1 MKSCLVSFF
10 VFIFFFIQHNPF
22 SLNAQ
27 EASGLESNQYIVRTA
42 ERPPINLLQIPVE
55 AYEAGKFKIKL
66 KPERENLIPVLSSST
81 SPVGY
86 VVTGIPSFDALNQ
99 YYSIKSYRPLF
110 DHLYHTRSDSDQFM
124 ERHKAWGFHLWLEV
138 IVDDKTD
145 IIDAVM
151 QFSALSEVDFAEP
164 EYRKRLVINDAKFNS
179 ANLVI
184 SNENEPEGRW
194 TPNDPQYGNQW
205 HYKNT
210 GQQGGTPGADISLQE
225 AWNIEKGNSNV
236 IVAVIDGG
244 ISYTHQ
250 DLASNMWSEIGYNFV
265 NGSPTVTPHDHGTHV
280 AGTIAAVT
288 SNMIGVAGVAGGSGT
303 GDGVR
308 LMSCQVFSN
317 NGSGGFHLAPIY
329 AADNGASISQNSW
342 GYSNAGVYDQS
353 VLDAI
358 DYFNVYGGGEAMNG
372 GITLFSAG
380 NSNSPGQW
388 YPACY
393 SGCFSVAATNNQDKK
408 AWYSNYDTWVDISA
422 PGGETNSVTA
432 RGVLSTLPNNSY
444 GYFQGTSMACP
455 HVSGVVALMI
465 SLGYGELTSLQI
477 DSILRNTTDN
487 HYNINSNYLGKLGS
501 GRLNAHSALL
511 AVQELVQQVNN
522 PQSFKASA
530 INANRINLTWVKNT
544 SNNNV
549 MVVWSLNNVFGTP
562 IDGNVYN
569 VGTTL
574 PGGGKVLYRGSN
586 TNFSHLNLQPLTTYY
601 YKAFSFN
608 SANEYSTG
616 ITASATTLMQ
626 PYADFYAN
634 PTTQVV
640 SLPITFTDSSNGATF
655 SSWFWDFGEGANPAT
670 TTGKGPH
677 QVVYNTPGSKT
688 VTLVVD
694 NNYTKIKENYI
705 NILSE
710 CYSIS
715 ETYSNGDIQ
724 TDLNFQ
730 TLPGSSSCPGSL
742 TVSIPLG
749 AVILGVD
756 VSYNMTAR
764 NNGWKSE
771 QRSQLKCVSPGGLS
785 EPELYSGSGNSTG
798 TLSYNRN
805 GLNIANGVE
814 GGGDIHFQ
822 LHAGRTFGG
831 SGCNTV
837 YNKVDNN
844 TWNITVYYYLLELEN
859 PPIAD
864 FTATPTTVYAGET
877 VNFTDLSTNNP
888 TSWNWSFSGG
898 TPTSSTTQN
907 PQVVY
912 NSPGTYNVS
921 LTVSNAFGTDTKT
934 KIKYITVLALPVP
947 VADFTATPTTVY
959 AGETV
964 SFTDMSTNNPT
975 SWNWSFSGGTPT
987 SSTTQNPQVVYNS
1000 PGTYNVSL
1008 TVSNA
1013 FGTDTKTKIK
1023 YITVLA
1029 LPVPV
1034 ADFTATPTTV
1044 YAGETVSFTDMST
1057 NNPTSWNWSFSGGTP
1072 TSSTTQNPQVVY
1084 NSPGTYNV
1092 SLTVSNAFG
1101 TDTKT
1106 KIKYITVLALP
1117 VPVADFTATPTTVY
1131 AGETVSFTDMST
1143 NNPTSWNWSFS
1154 GGTPTSSTTQN
1165 PQVVYNSP
1173 GTYNVSLT
1181 VSNAFGTDTKTKI
1194 KYITVLDLPV
1204 PVADF
1209 TATPT
1214 TVYAGETVNFT
1225 DLSTNNPTSW
1235 NWSFS
1240 GGTPTSS
1247 TTQNPQIVYNSPG
1260 TYNVSLTVS
1269 NAFGTDTKTK
1279 TDYIHVSTPSI
1290 VNFTADQTII
1300 NQGEVVHFS
1309 DLSTGNPYFWLWEF
1323 QGGTPAI
1330 NYQQNP
1336 TIIFK
1341 TPGTFTVKLTVSYA
1355 NGQAS
1360 LTREDY
1366 ITVNELVS
1374 LFPPGWDVT
1383 LTSTQHVIAV
1393 PLDANPR
1400 ILETPIEPG
1409 DFIGVFF
1416 TNTFGNLQCG
1426 GATMWDGQNNIAI
1439 ISYGDQ
1445 SYTPLKDGFSVYE
1458 DFKWKVYSY
1467 GHQREFDATP
1477 VYDVTLPNL
1486 GQFFPLGISALIDL
1500 SAGLLFNIHIPA
1512 GWSGISS
1519 PVLPFYPEMDTVL
1532 SSIQDNL
1539 TILYNFD
1546 GIYWPWQNIN
1556 TLDKW
1561 KNSGY
1566 TIKMSNTDNLVIG
1579 GELIKSLSQTIK
1591 SGTGYLPI
1599 PTLYD
1604 VSTASLFAPFLD
1616 KLTLVRNILG
1626 TEVFWPQTGINTLP
1640 ILKPGNAYITHAK
1653 SSFIVHFPQSGL
1665 KNSYSS
1671 PNSDFPELPL
1681 VSWSFAV
1688 ASPDVHMISIPAD
1701 GFKNL
1706 ETGDIVGVFTPNN
1719 VCAGWAVFEN
1729 QPLAIPVYGTHETGD
1744 EKSGFMANEPF
1755 TFRIFRPFNQLYC
1768 TAKALFDTTMPDQG
1782 IFRSGGISAIS
1793 SLYPFDESFT
1803 NFSEEITVIPNPNN
1817 GIFVLSGVSNIEEIV
1832 VISQEGQIIKTIE
1845 NNGTSEL
1852 NVDIS
1857 DNRKGIYLIKI
1868 IEKQRVYVKKVVI
1881 N

>member
-10 VFIFFFIQHNPF
+10 VFIFFFFQHNPF

-42 ERPPINLLQIPVE
+42 ERPPIDLLQIPVE

-110 DHLYHTRSDSDQFM
+110 GHLYHTRSDSDQFM

-358 DYFNVYGGGEAMNG
+358 DYFNVYGGGEAING

-705 NILSE
+705 NILSD

-742 TVSIPLG
+742 IVSIPLG

-877 VNFTDLSTNNP
+877 VSFTDMSTNNP

-912 NSPGTYNVS
+912 NSSGTYNVS

-964 SFTDMSTNNPT
+964 
-975 SWNWSFSGGTPT
+975 
-987 SSTTQNPQVVYNS
+987 
-1000 PGTYNVSL
+1000 
-1008 TVSNA
+1008 
-1013 FGTDTKTKIK
+1013 
-1023 YITVLA
+1023 
-1029 LPVPV
+1029 
-1034 ADFTATPTTV
+1034 
-1044 YAGETVSFTDMST
+1044 
-1057 NNPTSWNWSFSGGTP
+1057 
-1072 TSSTTQNPQVVY
+1072 
-1084 NSPGTYNV
+1084 
-1092 SLTVSNAFG
+1092 
-1101 TDTKT
+1101 
-1106 KIKYITVLALP
+1106 
-1117 VPVADFTATPTTVY
+1117 
-1131 AGETVSFTDMST
+1131 
-1143 NNPTSWNWSFS
+1143 
-1154 GGTPTSSTTQN
+1154 
-1165 PQVVYNSP
+1165 
-1173 GTYNVSLT
+1173 
-1181 VSNAFGTDTKTKI
+1181 
-1194 KYITVLDLPV
+1194 
-1204 PVADF
+1204 
-1209 TATPT
+1209 
-1214 TVYAGETVNFT
+1214 NFT

-1240 GGTPTSS
+1240 GGAPTSS
-1247 TTQNPQIVYNSPG
+1247 TTQNPQVVYNSPG
-1260 TYNVSLTVS
+1260 IYNVSLTVS

>member
-864 FTATPTTVYAGET
+864 FTATPTTVY
-877 VNFTDLSTNNP
+877 V
-888 TSWNWSFSGG
+888 
-898 TPTSSTTQN
+898 
-907 PQVVY
+907 
-912 NSPGTYNVS
+912 
-921 LTVSNAFGTDTKT
+921 
-934 KIKYITVLALPVP
+934 
-947 VADFTATPTTVY
+947 
-959 AGETV
+959 
-964 SFTDMSTNNPT
+964 
-975 SWNWSFSGGTPT
+975 
-987 SSTTQNPQVVYNS
+987 
-1000 PGTYNVSL
+1000 
-1008 TVSNA
+1008 
-1013 FGTDTKTKIK
+1013 
-1023 YITVLA
+1023 
-1029 LPVPV
+1029 
-1034 ADFTATPTTV
+1034 
-1044 YAGETVSFTDMST
+1044 
-1057 NNPTSWNWSFSGGTP
+1057 
-1072 TSSTTQNPQVVY
+1072 
-1084 NSPGTYNV
+1084 
-1092 SLTVSNAFG
+1092 
-1101 TDTKT
+1101 
-1106 KIKYITVLALP
+1106 
-1117 VPVADFTATPTTVY
+1117 
-1131 AGETVSFTDMST
+1131 GETVSFTDMST

-1247 TTQNPQIVYNSPG
+1247 TTQNPQVVYNSPG

-1309 DLSTGNPYFWLWEF
+1309 DLSTGNPYFWLWEI

-1566 TIKMSNTDNLVIG
+1566 TIKMSNADNLVIG

>member
-705 NILSE
+705 NILSD
-710 CYSIS
+710 CYSTS

-864 FTATPTTVYAGET
+864 FTATPTTVY
-877 VNFTDLSTNNP
+877 V
-888 TSWNWSFSGG
+888 
-898 TPTSSTTQN
+898 
-907 PQVVY
+907 
-912 NSPGTYNVS
+912 
-921 LTVSNAFGTDTKT
+921 
-934 KIKYITVLALPVP
+934 
-947 VADFTATPTTVY
+947 
-959 AGETV
+959 
-964 SFTDMSTNNPT
+964 
-975 SWNWSFSGGTPT
+975 
-987 SSTTQNPQVVYNS
+987 
-1000 PGTYNVSL
+1000 
-1008 TVSNA
+1008 
-1013 FGTDTKTKIK
+1013 
-1023 YITVLA
+1023 
-1029 LPVPV
+1029 
-1034 ADFTATPTTV
+1034 
-1044 YAGETVSFTDMST
+1044 
-1057 NNPTSWNWSFSGGTP
+1057 
-1072 TSSTTQNPQVVY
+1072 
-1084 NSPGTYNV
+1084 
-1092 SLTVSNAFG
+1092 
-1101 TDTKT
+1101 
-1106 KIKYITVLALP
+1106 
-1117 VPVADFTATPTTVY
+1117 
-1131 AGETVSFTDMST
+1131 GETVSFTDMST

>member
-705 NILSE
+705 NILSD
-710 CYSIS
+710 CYSTS

-912 NSPGTYNVS
+912 NSS
-921 LTVSNAFGTDTKT
+921 
-934 KIKYITVLALPVP
+934 
-947 VADFTATPTTVY
+947 
-959 AGETV
+959 
-964 SFTDMSTNNPT
+964 
-975 SWNWSFSGGTPT
+975 
-987 SSTTQNPQVVYNS
+987 
-1000 PGTYNVSL
+1000 
-1008 TVSNA
+1008 
-1013 FGTDTKTKIK
+1013 
-1023 YITVLA
+1023 
-1029 LPVPV
+1029 
-1034 ADFTATPTTV
+1034 
-1044 YAGETVSFTDMST
+1044 
-1057 NNPTSWNWSFSGGTP
+1057 
-1072 TSSTTQNPQVVY
+1072 
-1084 NSPGTYNV
+1084 GTYNV

>member
-1023 YITVLA
+1023 YITVL
-1029 LPVPV
+1029 
-1034 ADFTATPTTV
+1034 
-1044 YAGETVSFTDMST
+1044 
-1057 NNPTSWNWSFSGGTP
+1057 
-1072 TSSTTQNPQVVY
+1072 
-1084 NSPGTYNV
+1084 
-1092 SLTVSNAFG
+1092 
-1101 TDTKT
+1101 
-1106 KIKYITVLALP
+1106 
-1117 VPVADFTATPTTVY
+1117 
-1131 AGETVSFTDMST
+1131 
-1143 NNPTSWNWSFS
+1143 
-1154 GGTPTSSTTQN
+1154 
-1165 PQVVYNSP
+1165 
-1173 GTYNVSLT
+1173 
-1181 VSNAFGTDTKTKI
+1181 
-1194 KYITVLDLPV
+1194 DLPV

>member
-250 DLASNMWSEIGYNFV
+250 DLASNMWSEVGYNFV

-864 FTATPTTVYAGET
+864 FTATPTTVY
-877 VNFTDLSTNNP
+877 V
-888 TSWNWSFSGG
+888 
-898 TPTSSTTQN
+898 
-907 PQVVY
+907 
-912 NSPGTYNVS
+912 
-921 LTVSNAFGTDTKT
+921 
-934 KIKYITVLALPVP
+934 
-947 VADFTATPTTVY
+947 
-959 AGETV
+959 GETV

-1034 ADFTATPTTV
+1034 ADFTATPTTI
-1044 YAGETVSFTDMST
+1044 YAGETVNFTDLST

-1072 TSSTTQNPQVVY
+1072 TSSTTQNPQVIY

-1106 KIKYITVLALP
+1106 KIKYITVLA
-1117 VPVADFTATPTTVY
+1117 
-1131 AGETVSFTDMST
+1131 
-1143 NNPTSWNWSFS
+1143 
-1154 GGTPTSSTTQN
+1154 
-1165 PQVVYNSP
+1165 
-1173 GTYNVSLT
+1173 
-1181 VSNAFGTDTKTKI
+1181 
-1194 KYITVLDLPV
+1194 LPV

-1566 TIKMSNTDNLVIG
+1566 TIKMSNADNLVIG

>member
-10 VFIFFFIQHNPF
+10 VFIFFFFQHNPF

-250 DLASNMWSEIGYNFV
+250 DLASNMWSEVGYNFV
-265 NGSPTVTPHDHGTHV
+265 NGSPTVTHHDHGTHV

-742 TVSIPLG
+742 IVSIPLG

-877 VNFTDLSTNNP
+877 VSFTDLSTNNP

-934 KIKYITVLALPVP
+934 K
-947 VADFTATPTTVY
+947 
-959 AGETV
+959 
-964 SFTDMSTNNPT
+964 
-975 SWNWSFSGGTPT
+975 
-987 SSTTQNPQVVYNS
+987 
-1000 PGTYNVSL
+1000 
-1008 TVSNA
+1008 
-1013 FGTDTKTKIK
+1013 
-1023 YITVLA
+1023 
-1029 LPVPV
+1029 
-1034 ADFTATPTTV
+1034 
-1044 YAGETVSFTDMST
+1044 
-1057 NNPTSWNWSFSGGTP
+1057 
-1072 TSSTTQNPQVVY
+1072 
-1084 NSPGTYNV
+1084 
-1092 SLTVSNAFG
+1092 
-1101 TDTKT
+1101 
-1106 KIKYITVLALP
+1106 
-1117 VPVADFTATPTTVY
+1117 
-1131 AGETVSFTDMST
+1131 
-1143 NNPTSWNWSFS
+1143 
-1154 GGTPTSSTTQN
+1154 
-1165 PQVVYNSP
+1165 
-1173 GTYNVSLT
+1173 
-1181 VSNAFGTDTKTKI
+1181 
-1194 KYITVLDLPV
+1194 
-1204 PVADF
+1204 
-1209 TATPT
+1209 
-1214 TVYAGETVNFT
+1214 
-1225 DLSTNNPTSW
+1225 
-1235 NWSFS
+1235 
-1240 GGTPTSS
+1240 
-1247 TTQNPQIVYNSPG
+1247 
-1260 TYNVSLTVS
+1260 
-1269 NAFGTDTKTK
+1269 
-1279 TDYIHVSTPSI
+1279 TDYIHVNTPSI

-1445 SYTPLKDGFSVYE
+1445 SFTPLKDGFSVYE

-1519 PVLPFYPEMDTVL
+1519 PILPFYPEMDTVL

-1566 TIKMSNTDNLVIG
+1566 TIKMSNADNLVIG

-1729 QPLAIPVYGTHETGD
+1729 QPLAIPVYGTHEIGD

-1817 GIFVLSGVSNIEEIV
+1817 GIFVLSGVSNTEEIV

-1857 DNRKGIYLIKI
+1857 ENRRGIYLIKI

>member
-110 DHLYHTRSDSDQFM
+110 GHLYHTRSDSDQFM

-934 KIKYITVLALPVP
+934 KIKYITVL
-947 VADFTATPTTVY
+947 
-959 AGETV
+959 
-964 SFTDMSTNNPT
+964 
-975 SWNWSFSGGTPT
+975 
-987 SSTTQNPQVVYNS
+987 
-1000 PGTYNVSL
+1000 
-1008 TVSNA
+1008 
-1013 FGTDTKTKIK
+1013 
-1023 YITVLA
+1023 
-1029 LPVPV
+1029 
-1034 ADFTATPTTV
+1034 
-1044 YAGETVSFTDMST
+1044 
-1057 NNPTSWNWSFSGGTP
+1057 
-1072 TSSTTQNPQVVY
+1072 
-1084 NSPGTYNV
+1084 
-1092 SLTVSNAFG
+1092 
-1101 TDTKT
+1101 
-1106 KIKYITVLALP
+1106 
-1117 VPVADFTATPTTVY
+1117 
-1131 AGETVSFTDMST
+1131 
-1143 NNPTSWNWSFS
+1143 
-1154 GGTPTSSTTQN
+1154 
-1165 PQVVYNSP
+1165 
-1173 GTYNVSLT
+1173 
-1181 VSNAFGTDTKTKI
+1181 
-1194 KYITVLDLPV
+1194 DLPV

-1665 KNSYSS
+1665 KNSYSN

-1688 ASPDVHMISIPAD
+1688 ASPDVHMIAIPAD

>member
-877 VNFTDLSTNNP
+877 VSFTDL
-888 TSWNWSFSGG
+888 
-898 TPTSSTTQN
+898 
-907 PQVVY
+907 
-912 NSPGTYNVS
+912 
-921 LTVSNAFGTDTKT
+921 
-934 KIKYITVLALPVP
+934 
-947 VADFTATPTTVY
+947 
-959 AGETV
+959 
-964 SFTDMSTNNPT
+964 
-975 SWNWSFSGGTPT
+975 
-987 SSTTQNPQVVYNS
+987 
-1000 PGTYNVSL
+1000 
-1008 TVSNA
+1008 
-1013 FGTDTKTKIK
+1013 
-1023 YITVLA
+1023 
-1029 LPVPV
+1029 
-1034 ADFTATPTTV
+1034 
-1044 YAGETVSFTDMST
+1044 
-1057 NNPTSWNWSFSGGTP
+1057 
-1072 TSSTTQNPQVVY
+1072 
-1084 NSPGTYNV
+1084 
-1092 SLTVSNAFG
+1092 
-1101 TDTKT
+1101 
-1106 KIKYITVLALP
+1106 
-1117 VPVADFTATPTTVY
+1117 
-1131 AGETVSFTDMST
+1131 ST

>member
-934 KIKYITVLALPVP
+934 KIKYITVL
-947 VADFTATPTTVY
+947 
-959 AGETV
+959 
-964 SFTDMSTNNPT
+964 
-975 SWNWSFSGGTPT
+975 
-987 SSTTQNPQVVYNS
+987 
-1000 PGTYNVSL
+1000 
-1008 TVSNA
+1008 
-1013 FGTDTKTKIK
+1013 
-1023 YITVLA
+1023 
-1029 LPVPV
+1029 
-1034 ADFTATPTTV
+1034 
-1044 YAGETVSFTDMST
+1044 
-1057 NNPTSWNWSFSGGTP
+1057 
-1072 TSSTTQNPQVVY
+1072 
-1084 NSPGTYNV
+1084 
-1092 SLTVSNAFG
+1092 
-1101 TDTKT
+1101 
-1106 KIKYITVLALP
+1106 
-1117 VPVADFTATPTTVY
+1117 
-1131 AGETVSFTDMST
+1131 
-1143 NNPTSWNWSFS
+1143 
-1154 GGTPTSSTTQN
+1154 
-1165 PQVVYNSP
+1165 
-1173 GTYNVSLT
+1173 
-1181 VSNAFGTDTKTKI
+1181 
-1194 KYITVLDLPV
+1194 DLPV

>member
-10 VFIFFFIQHNPF
+10 VFIFFFFQHNPF

-42 ERPPINLLQIPVE
+42 ERPPIDLLQIPVE

-110 DHLYHTRSDSDQFM
+110 GHLYHTRSDSDQFM

-358 DYFNVYGGGEAMNG
+358 DYFNVYGGGEAING

-705 NILSE
+705 NILSD

-742 TVSIPLG
+742 IVSIPLG

-877 VNFTDLSTNNP
+877 V
-888 TSWNWSFSGG
+888 
-898 TPTSSTTQN
+898 
-907 PQVVY
+907 
-912 NSPGTYNVS
+912 
-921 LTVSNAFGTDTKT
+921 
-934 KIKYITVLALPVP
+934 
-947 VADFTATPTTVY
+947 
-959 AGETV
+959 

-975 SWNWSFSGGTPT
+975 SWNWSFSGGAPT

-1000 PGTYNVSL
+1000 PG
-1008 TVSNA
+1008 
-1013 FGTDTKTKIK
+1013 I
-1023 YITVLA
+1023 
-1029 LPVPV
+1029 
-1034 ADFTATPTTV
+1034 
-1044 YAGETVSFTDMST
+1044 
-1057 NNPTSWNWSFSGGTP
+1057 
-1072 TSSTTQNPQVVY
+1072 
-1084 NSPGTYNV
+1084 
-1092 SLTVSNAFG
+1092 
-1101 TDTKT
+1101 
-1106 KIKYITVLALP
+1106 
-1117 VPVADFTATPTTVY
+1117 
-1131 AGETVSFTDMST
+1131 
-1143 NNPTSWNWSFS
+1143 
-1154 GGTPTSSTTQN
+1154 
-1165 PQVVYNSP
+1165 
-1173 GTYNVSLT
+1173 
-1181 VSNAFGTDTKTKI
+1181 
-1194 KYITVLDLPV
+1194 
-1204 PVADF
+1204 
-1209 TATPT
+1209 
-1214 TVYAGETVNFT
+1214 
-1225 DLSTNNPTSW
+1225 
-1235 NWSFS
+1235 
-1240 GGTPTSS
+1240 
-1247 TTQNPQIVYNSPG
+1247 
-1260 TYNVSLTVS
+1260 YNVSLTVS